1 MKLCELSEGYLAAA
15 APLKNRLRTLRAMLA
30 ACDEAEKRAALRHEI
45 SSLSG
50 ILTQCYELADL
61 TAHYYERGYKR
72 NEKYT
77 L

>member
-15 APLKNRLRTLRAMLA
+15 APLRNRLRELRKTLAVT
-30 ACDEAEKRAALRHEI
+30 DDPETRAALRHEI
-45 SSLSG
+45 SALSV

-61 TAHYYERGYKR
+61 TAHYYERGYTR

>member
-1 MKLCELSEGYLAAA
+1 MRLAELSEGYLAAA
-15 APLKNRLRTLRAMLA
+15 LILRVQLRNLRAKLKQ
-30 ACDEAEKRAALRHEI
+30 AETPQSRAALRHQI
-45 SSLSG
+45 ASLAQ

-61 TAHYYERGYKR
+61 TAHYYERGYHR